1 MIKIQVKDRLFRYIA
16 VLLLFLATA
25 TITLGQEKV
34 KLSGR
39 VVDDAQDPI
48 VFAIIKVKGQ
58 AAGTTTDLQGKYS
71 LEFNS
76 ADTVIVSFSMMGYAG
91 KEKVLTRPR
100 GDLRLNITLQ
110 PQSFDMGEVTVK
122 EVRRQL
128 NSTQH
133 INKENLKRMPSTTGN
148 AVEEMVAT
156 QAGVSTHNELS
167 SQYNVRGGSFDEN
180 SVYINGVEVYR
191 PLLISSGQQE
201 GLSVINSDMVESI
214 NFSAGG
220 FAAEYGDKM
229 SSVLDITYKK
239 PKNFEASASASLL
252 GANLYVGYAR
262 RGFSMTHGIRYK
274 TNQYMLGSLETKGEY
289 NPRFLDYQTYIS
301 WSPNRKW
308 SLDFIGN
315 ISQNKYDF
323 YPADR
328 HTNFGTMHDVKS
340 FKVYFDGKEEDLFR
354 TFFGTLNLTH
364 HFSERTKL
372 SLLGSAYITKEQETY
387 DIQGQYWLDE
397 TNTTEQLGV
406 GTYLEHARN
415 YLNANMKSMK
425 LVFNHKAN
433 AHDIRAGLTWKH
445 EKISENSREWEMR
458 DSAGYSIPHTGN
470 RLDLIYNLRS
480 KNSISSNRME
490 VYGQDTWR
498 FVNKAGIF
506 SLNYGARLSYWSW
519 NKEWLF
525 SPRVSL
531 GLIPSFN
538 EDFTFRFATGLYYQS
553 PFYKELRDTVT
564 ANGSTKVVL
573 NKDIKSQRSY
583 QVVLGG
589 DYKFK
594 LMNRPF
600 KFTTEVYYKALSNLI
615 PYNVD
620 NVKIVYYGGNV
631 GTGYTTGIDFKLF
644 GEFVEGTDSWIS
656 FSLMK
661 AEQKVNGKSFPQA
674 TDQRYNLN
682 FFFSDFFPGTSR
694 WKMTLKACIA
704 DGLPFGPPHTGL
716 ERMAFRAPA
725 YKRVDIGMSY
735 RLLDNEEK
743 RNQKKFVRHLRNVW
757 LGVDC
762 FNILGISNVSSY
774 YWVTDVTNQQYA
786 VPNYLTGRLIN
797 ARILIEL

>member
-1 MIKIQVKDRLFRYIA
+1 MKTRLFR
-16 VLLLFLATA
+16 LFSFLFLLFFAVPHA
-25 TITLGQEKV
+25 FGQGKV

-39 VVDDAQDPI
+39 VIDDEQNP
-48 VFAIIKVKGQ
+48 VLFAVVRIEGQ
-58 AAGTTTDLQGKYS
+58 AAGTTTDLQGRYK
-71 LEFNS
+71 LEFNT
-76 ADTVIVSFSMMGYAG
+76 ADTVVVSFSMLGYET
-91 KEKVLTRPR
+91 KKRTLIKPR
-100 GDLRLNITLQ
+100 GDLRLNVTLQ
-110 PQSFDMGEVTVK
+110 TQRIDMGEVTVK
-122 EVRRQL
+122 EVRRQM
-128 NSTQH
+128 NATQH
-133 INKENLKRMPSTTGN
+133 LNAENLKRLPSTTGN
-148 AVEEMVAT
+148 AVEELVAT

-201 GLSVINSDMVESI
+201 GLSVINSDMVENI

-220 FAAEYGDKM
+220 FEAKYGDKM

-239 PKNFEASASASLL
+239 PKKFEATASASLL
-252 GANLYVGYAR
+252 GAGIYVGYAKK
-262 RGFSMTHGIRYK
+262 GFSMTHGVRYK

-289 NPRFLDYQTYIS
+289 SPRFLDYQTYLS
-301 WSPNRKW
+301 WSPNRRW
-308 SLDFIGN
+308 SVDFIGN

-323 YPADR
+323 LPADR
-328 HTNFGTMHDVKS
+328 QTNFGTMQDVKS
-340 FKVYFDGKEEDLFR
+340 FRVYFDGKEEDLFR
-354 TFFGTLNLTH
+354 TLFGTLSLSHSFTD
-364 HFSERTKL
+364 RTKL
-372 SLLGSAYITKEQETY
+372 SLLASAFATKEQETY

-406 GTYLEHARN
+406 GTYMEHARN
-415 YLNANMKSMK
+415 YLDANVKSLK
-425 LVFNHKAN
+425 LAFAHKPDG
-433 AHDIRAGLTWKH
+433 HDIQAGLTWRH
-445 EKISENSREWEMR
+445 ETIKENSREWEMR
-458 DSAGYSIPHTGN
+458 DSAGYSIPHTGD

-480 KNSISSNRME
+480 ANRISSNRLEM
-490 VYGQDTWR
+490 YGQDTWR
-498 FVNKAGIF
+498 FTNTKGGIF
-506 SLNYGARLSYWSW
+506 SFNYGLRLSYWSW
-519 NKEWLF
+519 NKEFLA
-525 SPRVSL
+525 SPRMSL
-531 GLIPSFN
+531 GIIPAFN
-538 EDFTFRFATGLYYQS
+538 DNFTFRIATGLYYQA

-564 ANGSTKVVL
+564 AHGSTTVQL
-573 NKDIKSQRSY
+573 NRDIKSQRSF
-583 QVVLGG
+583 QVVVGG

-594 LMNRPF
+594 LFDRPF

-620 NVKIVYYGGNV
+620 NVRIVYYGGNS

-661 AEQKVNGKSFPQA
+661 AQQKVNGKSFPQA

-682 FFFSDFFPGTSR
+682 FFFSDFFPGSTR
-694 WKMTLKACIA
+694 WKMTLKASIA

-735 RLLDNEEK
+735 RLLDNEDR
-743 RNQKKFVRHLRNVW
+743 RNDKKFIRHFRNIW

-762 FNILGISNVSSY
+762 FNLFDIANVSSY

-786 VPNYLTGRLIN
+786 VPNYLTGRQIN
-797 ARILIEL
+797 ARILIEM